1 MNNPN
6 PKQAT
11 DGIWIPR
18 EVWIARDLSLREKA
32 LLATIRAQD
41 PDEDYRASNQQLTE
55 LLDISERQLQSCLTT
70 LRERGLIT
78 IRLNDERQ
86 RILRA
91 TEKSV
96 QPSKRAAQ
104 RIDGRSPRPR
114 ASAKRV
120 KRTKH
125 SA

>member
-11 DGIWIPR
+11 EGIWIPR
-18 EVWIARDLSLREKA
+18 DVWIARDLSLREKA

-41 PDEDYRASNQQLTE
+41 PDEDYLATNQQLTE
-55 LLDISERQLQSCLTT
+55 ILDISERHLQSCLTT

-78 IRLNDERQ
+78 IRVNDERQ

-91 TEKSV
+91 TGKSV

-104 RIDGRSPRPR
+104 RIGRRSSRPR
-114 ASAKRV
+114 INAKRV
-120 KRTKH
+120 KRTKP